1 MSLPGT
7 ERSTVRD
14 VLFGVTLVILLVVPV
29 VLGFRISAAATTAPP
44 APGEV
49 VELSGGEE
57 AATAAAAAQ
66 VVEDRSLGDAP
77 SSTEDALTR
86 GPADSGL
93 PRLTF
98 IIDGDSFAI
107 DSGDTVPI
115 GDGYAVRVSIDP
127 FPPAR
132 FDVVV
137 EFEITR
143 DGVPVGDATIDTV
156 WDMTFMRH
164 GPFDTRLAPA
174 GGGVYGADYEFFMFG
189 PWQLD
194 TVLTTP
200 DTRHEFAVSV
210 YVWPN

>member
-1 MSLPGT
+1 MSLPGM
-7 ERSTVRD
+7 ERSMVRD
-14 VLFGVTLVILLVVPV
+14 VLYGVTLGLLLVVPT
-29 VLGFRISAAATTAPP
+29 VLGFRIASAATTTPP
-44 APGEV
+44 EPDEV
-49 VELSGGEE
+49 VEFSGSEE

-66 VVEDRSLGDAP
+66 VLEDRPLGDAP

-86 GPADSGL
+86 GSSDSGL

-98 IIDGDSFAI
+98 ITEDDSFAI
-107 DSGDTVPI
+107 DSGDTVSL
-115 GDGYAVRVSIDP
+115 GDGYSVRVSLDP
-127 FPPAR
+127 FPPAQ
-132 FDVVV
+132 FDVAV
-137 EFEITR
+137 EFAITR
-143 DGVPVGDATIDTV
+143 DGSPVTDATIDTV

-174 GGGVYGADYEFFMFG
+174 DGGAYTADYEFFMFG

-200 DTRHEFAVSV
+200 DARHEFAVSV